1 MVTFCLQA
9 PRLTLANV
17 IIEIRMNFL
26 IFPSETICFHI
37 FIDKTLIMIKHQ
49 RMNVNDY
56 HYQQKECTSEWCLPA
71 DIMGPLGKRIYGHSR
86 FCNTDF
92 DDKWACLNLSGVW
105 MGFHSCAPMSSAPDV
120 HVEENGRRGEYGA
133 LPGSLSGGEGQWNEN
148 VR

>member
-1 MVTFCLQA
+1 MLGIIVFFTNNKMLSGSKIRQKLAARNNFATVQIVNLPVSQESFLPGASCFMVTFCLQA

-56 HYQQKECTSEWCLPA
+56 HYQQKECTSE
-71 DIMGPLGKRIYGHSR
+71 
-86 FCNTDF
+86 
-92 DDKWACLNLSGVW
+92 
-105 MGFHSCAPMSSAPDV
+105 
-120 HVEENGRRGEYGA
+120 
-133 LPGSLSGGEGQWNEN
+133 
-148 VR
+148 